1 MIKTKLAN
9 FLFELE
15 LLLWTENVKKF
26 SVFSNSILSSIYLT
40 VLIKSYLF
48 KALINFYDNFGLFTY
63 SNIN

>member
-9 FLFELE
+9 FLFELK